1 MADQLS
7 AINDALVLTGNNRIN
22 TLGDGS
28 DEDLVAG
35 VAYQNAVDYVLAS
48 HNWNFA
54 TDWQTPTLLGEADAD
69 DNTFSHMY
77 QVPGGTL
84 QIVKILVNN
93 AHIPY
98 RIYAGKIYMS
108 PPTSATIQI
117 LRVIDPGPENW
128 PALFARAVRHFLM
141 AGLYRGLNEDTAE
154 SLRMEQLGDR
164 ALSEA
169 RTRTDQNNRPG
180 TFFVQRGRIVR
191 ATRRGY

>member
-7 AINDALVLTGNNRIN
+7 VINDALILTGNNRIN

-35 VAYQNAVDYVLAS
+35 VAYQAAVDYVLAS

-54 TDWQTPTLLGEADAD
+54 TDWETPTLLGDADAD
-69 DNTFSHMY
+69 DNTFAKMY
-77 QVPGGTL
+77 QIPNATL

-98 RIYAGKIYMS
+98 RIYANKLYMS
-108 PPTSATIQI
+108 PPTGSTIQI
-117 LRVIDPGPENW
+117 LRVVDPGPDQW

-141 AGLYRGLNEDTAE
+141 AGLYRGLNEDTGEA
-154 SLRMEQLGDR
+154 LRMEQLGDR
-164 ALSEA
+164 ALSDA
-169 RTRTDQNNRPG
+169 RVRTDQNNRPG
-180 TFFVQRGRIVR
+180 SVFVQRARIVR
-191 ATRRGY
+191 TTRRGY